1 MKNLFDELPNE
12 IKDNIYK
19 YDDNI
24 VNKNKYD
31 KVIEELNK
39 KRIIEFI
46 KYNVI
51 DDNKTLNGESKISR
65 MYLMDLLSND
75 DFLKYT
81 DYNEKLENYGTY
93 KELMRTADKYKIAE
107 NYKNNEE
114 LYNIIINEYLNNG
127 DDEMIYDII
136 IDFNKWIEE
145 HNYFDKR
152 IIKNEVFENWEN
164 STDTDRS
171 EDDEQYEETDDEPYE
186 ETDEETDEE

>member
-1 MKNLFDELPNE
+1 MKNLFYELPNE
-12 IKDNIYK
+12 IINNIYK

-24 VNKNKYD
+24 VNKKNFD
-31 KVIEELNK
+31 KVIEELSK
-39 KRIIEFI
+39 QRIIQFI

-93 KELMRTADKYKIAE
+93 KELMRTANKYKIAE